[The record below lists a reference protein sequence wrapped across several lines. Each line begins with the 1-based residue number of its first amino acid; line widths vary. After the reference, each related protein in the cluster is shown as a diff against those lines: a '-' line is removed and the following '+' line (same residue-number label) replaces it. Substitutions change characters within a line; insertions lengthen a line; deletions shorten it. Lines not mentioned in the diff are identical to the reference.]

1 MVDLIFFAA
10 LAAFVIYR
18 LFTTLGKDDGVDIKS
33 FVKVDDV
40 MNSFKDATSQAKDA
54 NFEVISALEAGLP
67 DNIKQVFETIRQ
79 KDMDFNAKTFVD
91 GAKKAFEMIV
101 IAFYKNDTAILKEL
115 LDSQVY
121 QSFLSDINNRL
132 NSKLTHEVTLVGT
145 KDVQIIDANTQGEIA
160 SIKVKIESEQIK
172 VIKDQN
178 QNLISGNVNQ
188 ILQLVDIW
196 TFSKDISSGDYWK
209 LIGTG
214 SQ

>member
-1 MVDLIFFAA
+1 M
-10 LAAFVIYR
+10 
-18 LFTTLGKDDGVDIKS
+18 
-33 FVKVDDV
+33 
-40 MNSFKDATSQAKDA
+40 
-54 NFEVISALEAGLP
+54 
-67 DNIKQVFETIRQ
+67 
-79 KDMDFNAKTFVD
+79 
-91 GAKKAFEMIV
+91 
-101 IAFYKNDTAILKEL
+101 
-115 LDSQVY
+115 
-121 QSFLSDINNRL
+121 
-132 NSKLTHEVTLVGT
+132 VGT